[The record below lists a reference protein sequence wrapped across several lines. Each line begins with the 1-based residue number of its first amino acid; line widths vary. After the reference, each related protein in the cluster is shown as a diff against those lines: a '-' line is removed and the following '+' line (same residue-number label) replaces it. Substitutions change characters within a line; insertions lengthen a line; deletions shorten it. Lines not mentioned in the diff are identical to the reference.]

1 MIFLK
6 SVHIY
11 LTAGAVAASYFC
23 FTRINQAL
31 LPFIVA
37 VLVTVYLGVLF
48 FIRNRTLL
56 FNSMMVLFLLQLISL
71 KTATFGF
78 IFSLGIGLYIQ
89 VGLTNSATGQYLATL
104 SSVDF
109 SHVVPGEHQRVGA
122 NLFAFILLLFTMLT
136 KERKELVNEMNYF

>member
-1 MIFLK
+1 MLFLK
-6 SVHIY
+6 IVHIY

-23 FTRINQAL
+23 FTRLDQAV

-37 VLVTVYLGVLF
+37 VLTTVYLAVLF
-48 FIRNRTLL
+48 FIHNRTLL
-56 FNSMMVLFLLQLISL
+56 FHSMLVMFLLQLISL

-78 IFSLGIGLYIQ
+78 LFSLGIGLYIQ

-104 SSVDF
+104 SSIDF
-109 SHVVPGEHQRVGA
+109 SHVVQGEHQRVGA

-136 KERKELVNEMNYF
+136 KERKELINEMNYF